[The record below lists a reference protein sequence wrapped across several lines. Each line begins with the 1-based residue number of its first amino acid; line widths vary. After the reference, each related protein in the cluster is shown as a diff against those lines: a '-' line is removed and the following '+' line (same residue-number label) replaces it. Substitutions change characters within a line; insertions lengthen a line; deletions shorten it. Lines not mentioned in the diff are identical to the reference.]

1 MNFHR
6 GLHAQNPV
14 ATFLLGTHSHALSR
28 HSREHFSIV
37 IWTKY
42 RLITNRTTV
51 LLESLS
57 SDVLVRRVQL
67 GLAMRKRVEPRGTPA
82 HARDDICN
90 NKLALEW
97 TQ

>member
-14 ATFLLGTHSHALSR
+14 ATFLLGTHSHAPSR

-51 LLESLS
+51 LLESPS
-57 SDVLVRRVQL
+57 FDALVQPVQL
-67 GLAMRKRVEPRGTPA
+67 GLAMRKRVESRGTPA

-90 NKLALEW
+90 NRPALEW